1 MNEVYI
7 PKAILIDKES
17 GKQFEVNMQ
26 SAFKP
31 WPTEQAEEES
41 ALRTVYNKTFTVKI
55 SKKDSI
61 AFKKLL
67 RRHKKIHR
75 KLKKAWQHIHYMNDL
90 VMIEHRDERPFRYE
104 FVGYQGFV
112 KNNGYP
118 RTKWIKKAIRMGNK
132 IVTEA
137 AMRIIEAED
146 TEESEIKHKGE

>member
-17 GKQFEVNMQ
+17 EKQFEVNMQ

-31 WPTEQAEEES
+31 WPTEQAEEEP

-55 SKKDSI
+55 SKKARV

-67 RRHKKIHR
+67 KRQKKMPR
-75 KLKKAWQHIHYMNDL
+75 KLKKACHHLHYMNNQ
-90 VMIEHRDERPFRYE
+90 VIIEHTDERPFRYE
-104 FVGYQGFV
+104 IVGYQGFIQ
-112 KNNGYP
+112 NNGYP
-118 RTKWIKKAIRMGNK
+118 RTKWIRKAIRMGNK
-132 IVTEA
+132 IVNEA
-137 AMRIIEAED
+137 AMRIIKAED

>member
-31 WPTEQAEEES
+31 WSTEQAEEEPV
-41 ALRTVYNKTFTVKI
+41 LRTVYNKTFTVKI
-55 SKKDSI
+55 SKKASV

-67 RRHKKIHR
+67 KRQKKMPR
-75 KLKKAWQHIHYMNDL
+75 KLKKACHHLHYMNNQ
-90 VMIEHRDERPFRYE
+90 VIIEHTDERPFRYE
-104 FVGYQGFV
+104 IVGYQGFIQ
-112 KNNGYP
+112 NDGYP
-118 RTKWIKKAIRMGNK
+118 RTKWIRKAIRMGNK
-132 IVTEA
+132 IVNEA